1 MISFF
6 LRICDWHVAKSKVCD
21 FWQFFTPF
29 NHTCGISH
37 KWMYL
42 FSRSGCFQMWWV
54 RHLSIKLSLGSSRE
68 HPSSKGGS
76 RGHAFL
82 RKKLEI
88 LGLSL
93 YSWKFWRKKNFIP
106 WNSAELL
113 QTFEI
118 PSPAKTKATG
128 DFTWFFLD
136 YPWKFHFFFN
146 WALEFLHAI
155 SSIPLEPVSSTFPVW
170 IFAGRVY
177 WVITKY
183 FQIILLTNQVV

>member
-29 NHTCGISH
+29 NYTCGISH

-54 RHLSIKLSLGSSRE
+54 RHLPIKFSLGSSRE

-82 RKKLEI
+82 KKKLEI

-93 YSWKFWRKKNFIP
+93 YSWKFWRKKTSSPEILQNCYKLSKFQAQQKPRPLEISHDFFLITPENSTSFLIEP
-106 WNSAELL
+106 WNFYMLFL
-113 QTFEI
+113 Q
-118 PSPAKTKATG
+118 
-128 DFTWFFLD
+128 
-136 YPWKFHFFFN
+136 YPWKFHVLNLPCLDFC
-146 WALEFLHAI
+146 WKSLLGDHK
-155 SSIPLEPVSSTFPVW
+155 VFPD
-170 IFAGRVY
+170 
-177 WVITKY
+177 Y
-183 FQIILLTNQVV
+183 FTH